1 MLCAPQL
8 AGTSL
13 FTYLLISDTR
23 HSKTIIF
30 WQIRFPGQILSVRH
44 WQQTQRKTLKRGT
57 QGIVHPR
64 NKCFSWE
71 TGTTTAVLWWSA
83 CSSTIS
89 SLCTDPSLHTG
100 LSKGR
105 RYWSSP
111 CLINSISSCWRVPSR
126 RQNES
131 IGTAQSELI
140 NDCLESKQ
148 WGPSNNWGKTKATSS
163 FRPFFISYS
172 SVVGW
177 TSGIQIEA

>member
-1 MLCAPQL
+1 MCPATCWDLVV
-8 AGTSL
+8 
-13 FTYLLISDTR
+13 YLSSYLWHSSFQNNHLLTDTISRPDT
-23 HSKTIIF
+23 
-30 WQIRFPGQILSVRH
+30 LSP
-44 WQQTQRKTLKRGT
+44 TLTANPEETLKRGT

-148 WGPSNNWGKTKATSS
+148 WGPSKLRGTCYESDLE
-163 FRPFFISYS
+163 FRPLLFILLFCRRLNFGYAN
-172 SVVGW
+172 W
-177 TSGIQIEA
+177 P